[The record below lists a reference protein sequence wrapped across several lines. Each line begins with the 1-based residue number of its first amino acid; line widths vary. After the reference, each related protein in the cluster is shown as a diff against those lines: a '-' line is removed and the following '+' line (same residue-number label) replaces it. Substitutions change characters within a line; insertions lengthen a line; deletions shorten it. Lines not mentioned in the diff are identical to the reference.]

1 MTEPVLKIDNLTVDF
16 LLGEKEKR
24 VIKNI
29 SLNIKN
35 EIFAIIGETGSG
47 KSVLV
52 SAILGLLPSNA
63 VVKGSILYKGKT
75 ISGLKEK
82 DYARLRGKEIAIV
95 FQSSADS
102 LNPLLKIQTQLSIPI
117 KIHGIYKTTS
127 DIRTYS
133 EKLLKNVSLKKE
145 VLKLY
150 PFQLSGG
157 MQHRILTA
165 FGLSCNP
172 SVLILDEPT
181 RGMDMVL
188 RNEYASLIKSV
199 YDTKKIAIILI
210 THDLEL
216 AQKLSHRCALMHN
229 GKIVEEGETH
239 EVFKERHSAY
249 FRSLIAAMPKNL
261 VRRQ

>member
-150 PFQLSGG
+150 PFQLSG
-157 MQHRILTA
+157 
-165 FGLSCNP
+165 
-172 SVLILDEPT
+172 
-181 RGMDMVL
+181 
-188 RNEYASLIKSV
+188 
-199 YDTKKIAIILI
+199 
-210 THDLEL
+210 
-216 AQKLSHRCALMHN
+216 
-229 GKIVEEGETH
+229 
-239 EVFKERHSAY
+239 
-249 FRSLIAAMPKNL
+249 
-261 VRRQ
+261 